1 MNRAEFMR
9 RLSEL
14 LKDVP
19 PAERDAALQYYNDYF
34 DDAGAENEGGVI
46 ASLGTPEELA
56 GSIRAGLNDG
66 QNTGEFTESG
76 FSTGAQ
82 PSRDEV
88 MNPDDAAA
96 ADYYR
101 QTGGKR
107 VYGAPNSAG
116 NGGTSPKKGMSGGTI
131 ALIVILA
138 VVTFPVWVGLLSAA
152 FGIVMG
158 LFATLFGIFVAFLA
172 IGIALIVVAVALFI
186 TGCALCFTEPLAG
199 VCLIGSSLIALAL
212 GIVFLWLMVL
222 MIGAAIPAFVK
233 LIGMLGRKI
242 FNRGGCAA

>member
-116 NGGTSPKKGMSGGTI
+116 NGGTAPKKGMSGGTI
-131 ALIVILA
+131 ALIVIVAIL
-138 VVTFPVWVGLLSAA
+138 TFPIWVGVAGAL
-152 FGIVMG
+152 FGVAVAILVTV
-158 LFATLFGIFVAFLA
+158 FTLFLAFLA
-172 IGIALIVVAVALFI
+172 VGLVFIAVSVALFV
-186 TGCALCFTEPLAG
+186 TGCILFVHAPLAG
-199 VCLIGSSLIALAL
+199 MSTVGVALVLFGLGLLAVWL
-212 GIVFLWLMVL
+212 MAWGIVKAVPALFR
-222 MIGAAIPAFVK
+222 GCAA
-233 LIGMLGRKI
+233 LIRKI
-242 FNRGGCAA
+242 FHRGGAMA